1 MDIKEIL
8 KTSLGKS
15 LEYFVDTALGQLEQQ
30 SSAELEEILSRNEDT
45 IDTAMAML
53 EQIGARDSFKKD
65 LKSVDE
71 IWHYAMIVA
80 SVLNGVYEGES
91 EQLEKFSMGW
101 QVTKDNMDML
111 VANEIAKN
119 GIFKFTS
126 VNLNEECEEF
136 YEKIAS
142 LEGFEGGIF
151 KVKKFKKEIT
161 GYSKQLYVACVK
173 DTLNIQIL
181 RDELC

>member
-15 LEYFVDTALGQLEQQ
+15 LEYFVDSALGQLEQQ
-30 SSAELEEILSRNEDT
+30 SSAELEKILSRNEET

-53 EQIGARDSFKKD
+53 EQIGARDSLKKD

-91 EQLEKFSMGW
+91 EQLEKFSADW

-119 GIFKFTS
+119 SFFKLTS

-136 YEKIAS
+136 YEKISS
-142 LEGFEGGIF
+142 LEGFEGGLF

-161 GYSKQLYVACVK
+161 EYSKQLYVACVK
-173 DTLNIQIL
+173 DTLNIQML
-181 RDELC
+181 REKLC